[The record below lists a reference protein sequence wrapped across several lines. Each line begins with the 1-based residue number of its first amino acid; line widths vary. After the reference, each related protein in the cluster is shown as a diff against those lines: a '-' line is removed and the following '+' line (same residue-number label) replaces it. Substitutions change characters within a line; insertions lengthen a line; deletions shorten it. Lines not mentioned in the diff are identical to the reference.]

1 MIGGQG
7 GKVLAGLLLAFVT
20 FPSLA
25 ASQVR
30 WQDLVITLG
39 SSAERYTGNFSA
51 VTSPIVDSTDHA
63 TAVVGEV
70 GLRGSI
76 MLMERDRQSL
86 LFSVDGGVRQS
97 AAFGFVVRDY
107 APREWV
113 GSGSLQ
119 FVQTLGAVGRL
130 FAQAGA
136 SSRSVRDRPPMPLF
150 LQPGYS
156 RTSGSFGF
164 LSRSLDGVS
173 LDFEADV
180 ESADYHALEFI
191 PQLDLLDRRGFG
203 LEVRAR
209 WGDEASTVRF
219 FGGLRWT
226 EYENQGSFEF
236 RKDRTVR
243 TGLDWTHAGRVFVQ
257 MGLEGTLNRSNS
269 NRPEY
274 DALSVSALV
283 SAPLP
288 ARMTLNAYALL
299 TGKSYV
305 KETDL
310 ARLVPG
316 EEADNAS
323 IAYVQVGRPLAINL
337 DGALRL
343 GWTRAETDIGSAYYQ
358 RFGMSLRLNYRP
370 NG

>member
-1 MIGGQG
+1 M
-7 GKVLAGLLLAFVT
+7 
-20 FPSLA
+20 
-25 ASQVR
+25 
-30 WQDLVITLG
+30 ITL
-39 SSAERYTGNFSA
+39 
-51 VTSPIVDSTDHA
+51 
-63 TAVVGEV
+63 
-70 GLRGSI
+70 L
-76 MLMERDRQSL
+76 ERDRQSL
-86 LFSVDGGVRQS
+86 SFSVDGGVRQS
-97 AAFGFVVRDY
+97 AVAGFVVRDY

-119 FVQTLGAVGRL
+119 FLQTLGTFGRL
-130 FAQAGA
+130 FARAGA

-150 LQPGYS
+150 LQPGYT
-156 RTSGSFGF
+156 RASGSLDF
-164 LSRSLDGVS
+164 LSRSLDGVR

-191 PQLDLLDRRGFG
+191 PQLDLLDRRGFR
-203 LEVRAR
+203 LEVGAR

-219 FGGLRWT
+219 FGGLRWSD
-226 EYENQGSFEF
+226 YEHQGSFDPSDPF
-236 RKDRTVR
+236 RRDGTVH

-274 DALSVSALV
+274 EALSVSALI

-305 KETDL
+305 NETDF

-323 IAYVQVGRPLAINL
+323 IGYVQVGRPLAINL

-343 GWTRAETDIGSAYYQ
+343 GWTRAETDIGSAYDQ
-358 RFGMSLRLNYRP
+358 RFGVPLRLNYRP